1 MQNIKW
7 KKILFVSD
15 VSFKMNELGFS
26 LKKVKQLLKLQH
38 DSEDSKSDIKEW
50 SQLKSERLG
59 AESMI
64 FHEFSLPWNS

>member
-26 LKKVKQLLKLQH
+26 LKEIKQLLKLQH

>member
-1 MQNIKW
+1 
-7 KKILFVSD
+7 
-15 VSFKMNELGFS
+15 MNELGFS
-26 LKKVKQLLKLQH
+26 LKEIKQLLKLQH